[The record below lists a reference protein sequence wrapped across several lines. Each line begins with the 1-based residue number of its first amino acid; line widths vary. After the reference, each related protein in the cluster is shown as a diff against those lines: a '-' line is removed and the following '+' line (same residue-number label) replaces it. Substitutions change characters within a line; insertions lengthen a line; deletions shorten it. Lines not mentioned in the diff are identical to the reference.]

1 MRLFLVSPSEITAWI
16 YPLCIHLHV
25 SRHLCSLCVVLFWRK
40 LIEKCLS
47 HAVCMCVVCGCV
59 CVHICMCWGEW
70 GGGVLCHMCVCVLG
84 RHNLSCGFL
93 LPTLFG
99 TASHLFT
106 SARARLICELL
117 GILLSPPPDPPDP
130 SASSQRWDY
139 IVSASALVLSVS
151 SWVRTQ
157 ALPQSS
163 LPSFPYIL
171 KCIFLC

>member
-1 MRLFLVSPSEITAWI
+1 M
-16 YPLCIHLHV
+16 
-25 SRHLCSLCVVLFWRK
+25 
-40 LIEKCLS
+40 
-47 HAVCMCVVCGCV
+47 
-59 CVHICMCWGEW
+59 
-70 GGGVLCHMCVCVLG
+70 LCHMCVCVLS

-151 SWVRTQ
+151 SGVRTQ
-157 ALPQSS
+157 APPQSS

-171 KCIFLC
+171 KCIFFMLKIYTYLSIHHLFICLVCACPQRYRRVSISQHACVRVGRRLCESFVSFRPWVLGLELRLSVVVASVFIF